1 MKYSKFFKSIP
12 LEHFVEYNPPLSKK
26 WSPIDHQNDFFE
38 ESDIS
43 NQITS
48 KGQEESLQ
56 GGIFGCKLK
65 SDYTISIH
73 KFLTLLIF
81 YTVVYKKLKKGLFR
95 QWKLKKKEFYI
106 WPSST
111 LLKKK
116 SDLINVC

>member
-56 GGIFGCKLK
+56 GGVLDAMWT
-65 SDYTISIH
+65 SEYHSNSSLLVLYTMM
-73 KFLTLLIF
+73 
-81 YTVVYKKLKKGLFR
+81 Y
-95 QWKLKKKEFYI
+95 
-106 WPSST
+106 
-111 LLKKK
+111 
-116 SDLINVC
+116 

>member
-56 GGIFGCKLK
+56 EGSFGCNVKEWVPFE
-65 SDYTISIH
+65 
-73 KFLTLLIF
+73 FLTFGSLHSGLKAQKVLI
-81 YTVVYKKLKKGLFR
+81 
-95 QWKLKKKEFYI
+95 E
-106 WPSST
+106 
-111 LLKKK
+111 
-116 SDLINVC
+116 